1 MTMPAALDYR
11 LEPAPTRLLNS
22 APVPAPAAP
31 RTPYHLTPEQIEF
44 FDENGYLILRQWIP
58 PALLARVQAAADA
71 WMEHGQRV
79 TPDDPL
85 YPDFGFKQ
93 GPNGRTFYAV
103 GYLHNMGQS
112 PSLELLGS
120 PQVLAVA
127 ESLSG
132 PNFVP
137 TYESMV
143 FKMKGNGA
151 PIHWHQDACHPRQYR
166 IWNYDLYLDH
176 SRQGAGALKVVPK
189 SQHAPVDVCRYADN
203 HQWNPPGVIEV
214 EMEPGDVLLHDV
226 MVVHGSEPVVGKA
239 LRRTIYYEFRPAE
252 EIVADGPWDRTWI
265 ERRQR
270 LIGIGL
276 RRHQAAFPDAPQYDW
291 RISDEFRPA
300 PMPDEQEELRVVHDG
315 RHSPGAYCS
324 AGDAGR
330 VTKGQ

>member
-1 MTMPAALDYR
+1 MTTLEYRVEAAPA
-11 LEPAPTRLLNS
+11 RLLPEP
-22 APVPAPAAP
+22 PVPLPAAP
-31 RTPYHLTPEQIEF
+31 RSPYHLTEEQINF
-44 FDENGYLILRQWIP
+44 FDENGYLILRQWLP

-85 YPDFGFKQ
+85 YSDFGFKQ

-103 GYLHNMGQS
+103 GYLHNMGQ
-112 PSLELLGS
+112 PASLELLGS

-127 ESLSG
+127 ESLCG

-143 FKMKGNGA
+143 FKMTGNGA
-151 PIHWHQDACHPRQYR
+151 PIHWHQDACHPRKYR
-166 IWNYDLYLDH
+166 IFNYDLYLDAALLGGG
-176 SRQGAGALKVVPK
+176 SLKVVPK
-189 SQHAPVDVCRYADN
+189 SQHAPVDVCRFADN
-203 HQWNPPGVIEV
+203 HDWNPPGVIEV
-214 EMEPGDVLLHDV
+214 GMAPGDVLLHDV

-252 EIVADGPWDRTWI
+252 EIAEDGPWEADWV

-276 RRHQAAFPDAPQYDW
+276 RRHQAAFPAAPQFDW
-291 RISDEFRPA
+291 RISPEYRPA
-300 PMPDEQEELRVVHDG
+300 PLADEAEELRVVHTG
-315 RHSPGAYCS
+315 HMPGAYCS